1 MSERVE
7 ANGAG
12 QGYHPQGAS
21 GHCSAD
27 HVHTEWLSPRWL
39 SA

>member
-7 ANGAG
+7 ANDAG

-21 GHCSAD
+21 GQCSGI
-27 HVHTEWLSPRWL
+27 HVHTELLGTGWLST
-39 SA
+39 